1 MKFAGALLFLPLLS
15 TSALAVSSVTT
26 QYTMEYPPGSGITR
40 YYAVS
45 LPPNLAASPAMIIAL
60 HGTTYALSNKPV
72 TNKDFGWIATSA
84 LPGHGNIVVTPS
96 ATWDPRWGY

>member
-1 MKFAGALLFLPLLS
+1 
-15 TSALAVSSVTT
+15 
-26 QYTMEYPPGSGITR
+26 
-40 YYAVS
+40 
-45 LPPNLAASPAMIIAL
+45 MIIAL
-60 HGTTYALSNKPV
+60 HGTTYAPSNKPV